1 LATAVHSSLRMASAN
16 PRRRILV
23 PVGTRMPLVS
33 SSVSLANR
41 RGPQK
46 LLGRSR
52 IATCG
57 RLFEGTDEISLGQ
70 TSPGPAGMLDK
81 SHSRNASRI
90 PENIGVRNVA
100 ERLALGQKT
109 VSFCQCR
116 FDNEMAT
123 DNEAGMPTKSRAHR
137 AHYHCDEPRPAVFLP
152 VDNRATATVLSPQPV
167 DNYVDSSS
175 SFIWSSPQR
184 PRGGSLP

>member
-1 LATAVHSSLRMASAN
+1 M
-16 PRRRILV
+16 
-23 PVGTRMPLVS
+23 PVGTRLPLVS

-41 RGPQK
+41 RGLQK

-70 TSPGPAGMLDK
+70 TSPDRAGRPRRTVDNR
-81 SHSRNASRI
+81 HSRHRPRLSKKLPLGNA
-90 PENIGVRNVA
+90 A
-100 ERLALGQKT
+100 ERLAPGEKT

-116 FDNEMAT
+116 FDNETAT
-123 DNEAGMPTKSRAHR
+123 DNEAGMPTKSRAYSSH
-137 AHYHCDEPRPAVFLP
+137 HHCDEPRPAASSP
-152 VDNRATATVLSPQPV
+152 VDNRATTAVLSPQPV

-175 SFIWSSPQR
+175 SFLWPSLRAAS
-184 PRGGSLP
+184 RGY